1 MNSNVLKRT
10 CSDSFVNV
18 DVLPTTSQARILEQQ
33 AQQLSNR
40 SYHELLLLKGNG
52 IPDLA
57 RLQSSLSE
65 VVTRHQSLSTN
76 FLFVDEKLVPWDA
89 SGAALEWL
97 QVRLEQT
104 EDISSVLN
112 DLISKDLVFWRDYR
126 CE

>member
-1 MNSNVLKRT
+1 MNSIVLKRT
-10 CSDSFVNV
+10 YSDSFANA
-18 DVLPTTSQARILEQQ
+18 DVLPTTGQARILEQQ

-52 IPDLA
+52 TPDVA
-57 RLQSSLSE
+57 RLQSSLGE

-76 FLFVDEKLVPWDA
+76 FIFVDEKLVPWDA
-89 SGAALEWL
+89 SGAELEWL

-112 DLISKDLVFWRDYR
+112 DWISQDLVFWRDYR